1 MGAAQST
8 TATPSI
14 SEKAVVEQQAVESL
28 AQRVASLGV
37 DGPVSADGS
46 LSLDSIKSWE
56 ESTKNDDKLKL
67 ARTILAKTD
76 LKSAIC
82 SPTVIVSDAHIFN
95 LTVPFQSGP
104 VTNQKS
110 SGRCWLFATTNVL
123 RYHIIQQLNL
133 GDFQL
138 SQSYLFFAD
147 KLEKANYYLELSIQ
161 HASEPLDSRLVS
173 HLAGAPINDGGQWDM
188 ARNLLERYGVV
199 PQAVFPESY
208 SSSNSSGLNSILT
221 SRLREMALEL
231 RDLANGVGVMRARA
245 LKEEFVGE
253 IWKAMSTAV
262 GVPPRPD
269 EKFVWDYKDKDGKV
283 KSWEGTPREFYK
295 ASDLVFWV
303 TKLTVCLGVY
313 FQAALEAF
321 SLINDP
327 RNEYNQLYTVEALGN
342 VWGMRSIAYVNT
354 ESKRL
359 KEAIVTCI
367 KASQPVFFGCDV
379 GKFLDSPHG
388 IMDLD
393 AYDFKNA
400 LGLNYT
406 MTKAQRLR
414 TGDSAMTHAMVI
426 SGVHLD
432 KAGNPVRYRIENSW
446 GDVNGDKGYYVM
458 TDRWFDEYVFQVVV
472 PRQLAARDLVKVLDG
487 GNPVVLPAWDPMG
500 ALA

>member
-1 MGAAQST
+1 MGSAQSV
-8 TATPSI
+8 TATIPSVDI
-14 SEKAVVEQQAVESL
+14 SEKAVAEQKAIDTL
-28 AQRVASLGV
+28 AQRVATLDV
-37 DGPVSADGS
+37 AGPVSADGS
-46 LSLDSIKSWE
+46 LSLDALKSWE
-56 ESTKNDDKLKL
+56 ESTDDKLKL

-82 SPTVIVSDAHIFN
+82 SPNVVVSDAHIFN
-95 LTVPFQSGP
+95 LTVPFETGP

-110 SGRCWLFATTNVL
+110 SGRCWLFATTVRVTL
-123 RYHIIQQLNL
+123 SIMQLNL

-173 HLAGAPINDGGQWDM
+173 HLATAPINDGGQWDM

-208 SSSNSSGLNSILT
+208 SSSNSGGLNSILT
-221 SRLREMALEL
+221 SRLREMALQLREL
-231 RDLANGVGVMRARA
+231 TNGVGVMRARA
-245 LKEEFVGE
+245 LKEEFVAE
-253 IWKAMSTAV
+253 IWKAMSTAM

-269 EKFVWDYKDKDGKV
+269 ETFVWDYKDKDGKV

-295 ASDLVFWV
+295 A
-303 TKLTVCLGVY
+303 
-313 FQAALEAF
+313 LEAF

-327 RNEYNQLYTVEALGN
+327 RNEYNKLYTVEALGN

-359 KEAIVTCI
+359 KEAIVTSI
-367 KASQPVFFGCDV
+367 KAGQPVFFGCDV

-400 LGLNYT
+400 LGLNYA
-406 MTKAQRLR
+406 MSKSQRLR

-432 KAGNPVRYRIENSW
+432 KQGNPVRYRIENSW

-458 TDRWFDEYVFQVVV
+458 TDRWFDELVV
-472 PRQLAARDLVKVLDG
+472 PRQLASRDLVKVLDG

>member
-1 MGAAQST
+1 MGAAQSAA
-8 TATPSI
+8 ATPAATV

-28 AQRVASLGV
+28 AQRVAAMST
-37 DGPVSADGS
+37 DGPISADGS
-46 LSLDSIKSWE
+46 LSLDAIKSWE
-56 ESTKNDDKLKL
+56 ESTRGDDKLKL

-82 SPTVIVSDAHIFN
+82 SPNVVVSDAHVFN

-173 HLAGAPINDGGQWDM
+173 HLAGAPISDGGQWDM
-188 ARNLLERYGVV
+188 ARNLLDRYGVV

-208 SSSNSSGLNSILT
+208 SSSNSGGLNSILT
-221 SRLREMALEL
+221 SRLREMALQLREL
-231 RDLANGVGVMRARA
+231 TNGVGVMRARA
-245 LKEEFVGE
+245 MKEEFVAE
-253 IWKAMSTAV
+253 IWKAMSTAM

-295 ASDLVFWV
+295 AFTS
-303 TKLTVCLGVY
+303 KQY
-313 FQAALEAF
+313 PALEAF

-359 KEAIVTCI
+359 KEAIVTAI
-367 KASQPVFFGCDV
+367 KAGQPVFFGCDV

-393 AYDFKNA
+393 VYDFKNA
-400 LGLNYT
+400 LSLNYT

-472 PRQLAARDLVKVLDG
+472 PRQLAPRDLVKVLDG
-487 GNPVVLPAWDPMG
+487 GKAVVLPAWDPMG

>member
-1 MGAAQST
+1 MGSAQSAAT
-8 TATPSI
+8 TPSADI
-14 SEKAVVEQQAVESL
+14 AEKAVAEQKAVETL
-28 AQRVASLGV
+28 AQRVATLDV
-37 DGPVSADGS
+37 AGPVSADGS
-46 LSLDSIKSWE
+46 LSLDSLKSWE
-56 ESTKNDDKLKL
+56 ESTAHDDKLKL
-67 ARTILAKTD
+67 ARTILAKSD
-76 LKSAIC
+76 LKSAIS
-82 SPTVIVSDAHIFN
+82 SPNVVVSDAHIFN
-95 LTVPFQSGP
+95 LTVPFETGP

-147 KLEKANYYLELSIQ
+147 KLEKANYYLELSIE
-161 HASEPLDSRLVS
+161 HASEPLDSRLIS
-173 HLAGAPINDGGQWDM
+173 HLATAPINDGGQWDM

-208 SSSNSSGLNSILT
+208 SSSNSGGLNSILT
-221 SRLREMALEL
+221 SRLREMALQL
-231 RDLANGVGVMRARA
+231 RDLTNGVGVMRARA
-245 LKEEFVGE
+245 LKEEFIAE
-253 IWKAMSTAV
+253 IWKAMSTAI

-295 ASDLVFWV
+295 AFTS
-303 TKLTVCLGVY
+303 KQY
-313 FQAALEAF
+313 PALEAF

-327 RNEYNQLYTVEALGN
+327 RNDYNKLYTVEALGN
-342 VWGMRSIAYVNT
+342 VWGMRSISYVNT

-367 KASQPVFFGCDV
+367 KAGQPVFFGCDV

-393 AYDFKNA
+393 VYDFKNA

-406 MTKAQRLR
+406 LSKSQRLR

-432 KAGNPVRYRIENSW
+432 KQGNPVRYRIENSW

-472 PRQLAARDLVKVLDG
+472 PRQLASRDLVKVLDG